1 MAIRGIT
8 PADRAPIR
16 ALVAAT
22 GVFTDEEVDV
32 ADELVADA
40 IARPDES
47 GYYALVAEEAGQV
60 RGYAC
65 WGPTPLT
72 DGTHDLYWI
81 AVDPREHGRGHGR
94 ALLTAVEARLRAEGA
109 RLLLIEAAGRP
120 DNAPTL
126 AFYVRCGYEQVARI
140 RDFYRPGD
148 DKVVFGKYLQ
158 TGTEDQAS

>member
-8 PADRAPIR
+8 PADREPIR
-16 ALVAAT
+16 AIIVGT
-22 GVFTDEEVDV
+22 GVFTDEEVTV
-32 ADELVADA
+32 ADELVVDA

-47 GYYALVAEEAGQV
+47 GYFAIVAEEDGRV

-126 AFYVRCGYEQVARI
+126 SFYTRCGYELLARI

-148 DKVVFGKYLQ
+148 DKIVFGKYLQ
-158 TGTEDQAS
+158 AAPTAPAS

>member
-1 MAIRGIT
+1 MAIRRVAAG
-8 PADRAPIR
+8 DRAALQ
-16 ALVAAT
+16 ALVVAT
-22 GVFTDEEVDV
+22 GVFTDVEVRV

-40 IARPDES
+40 IERPDES
-47 GYYALVAEEAGQV
+47 GYYALVLEEDGRA

-81 AVDPREHGRGHGR
+81 VVDPAEHGRGHGR
-94 ALLTAVEARLRAEGA
+94 ALLAAVEARLRAEGA

-126 AFYVRCGYEQVARI
+126 AFYVRCGYQQLARI

-158 TGTEDQAS
+158 TGPEGQID

>member
-1 MAIRGIT
+1 MSLRGVA
-8 PADRAPIR
+8 PADRAAIR
-16 ALVAAT
+16 ALVAGT
-22 GVFTDEEVDV
+22 GVFTDEEVEV

-47 GYYALVAEEAGQV
+47 GYFALVVEEAGQV

-81 AVDPREHGRGHGR
+81 AVDAREHGRGHGR
-94 ALLTAVEARLRAEGA
+94 ALLTAVEDRLRREGA

-126 AFYVRCGYEQVARI
+126 NFYVRCGYEQLARI

-158 TGTEDQAS
+158 AIPG